1 MINVMIITISKGQQ
15 ITIPANI
22 RENLGLNVGSKVE
35 MEEID
40 GKIILRP
47 IEENIQE
54 IFKNAKKIKPKHG
67 LNAKQMDELNEK
79 VFK

>member
-35 MEEID
+35 M
-40 GKIILRP
+40 
-47 IEENIQE
+47 
-54 IFKNAKKIKPKHG
+54 
-67 LNAKQMDELNEK
+67 
-79 VFK
+79 